1 LKSTSMKINLPDS
14 DLAATPIFN
23 ATPTPSTYFYTAYG
37 INICSGIPLPE
48 LVVSHD
54 HRVDAIVQ
62 FGVIAS
68 PLDNSRPH
76 SFQLTP
82 NGMYLFWQ
90 EVGTFLI
97 RDGKEI
103 IIDPLPE
110 ADESRLRLFILGAA
124 MGVLL
129 HQRGHLILH
138 ASAVAIDGA
147 AVVFTGDKGW
157 GKSTIA
163 ATLCKRGHRLL
174 ADDVVA
180 LAASE
185 FEQQVIPA
193 FPQLKLWLDA
203 VTFLGNH
210 PDDFPPLVPHLDK
223 RDCRLTEEFIHSVV
237 PLQHIFVLGQGEKVE
252 IQRML
257 PQDVLLYL
265 MRNSYITRFGEELLQ
280 GDRAAHFLKLTQL
293 SQQVS
298 IWRLLR
304 PNNLSQLTETA
315 ESIEAH
321 IAFNR

>member
-1 LKSTSMKINLPDS
+1 MKINLPDRN
-14 DLAATPIFN
+14 LATTSIFTATSVE
-23 ATPTPSTYFYTAYG
+23 STYFYTAYG
-37 INICSGIPLPE
+37 INISSEIPLPE

-54 HRVDAIVQ
+54 HRVDAIAR
-62 FGVIAS
+62 FGAIAS
-68 PLDNSRPH
+68 PLDHSIPH
-76 SFQLTP
+76 SFKLTAD
-82 NGMYLFWQ
+82 GMYLFWQ
-90 EVGTFLI
+90 EIGTFLI

-129 HQRGHLILH
+129 HQRGHFILH

-180 LAASE
+180 LAASDL
-185 FEQQVIPA
+185 EQQVIPA

-223 RDCRLTEEFIHSVV
+223 RDCRLTEEFIDSVV
-237 PLQHIFVLGQGEKVE
+237 PLQHIFVLGRGEKVE
-252 IQRML
+252 IKRMP
-257 PQDVLLYL
+257 PQEVLLYL

-280 GDRAAHFLKLTQL
+280 GDRPAHFLKLTQL
-293 SQQVS
+293 SQQVA

-315 ESIEAH
+315 QAIEAH
-321 IAFNR
+321 IEFHHQVIE

>member
-1 LKSTSMKINLPDS
+1 
-14 DLAATPIFN
+14 
-23 ATPTPSTYFYTAYG
+23 
-37 INICSGIPLPE
+37 
-48 LVVSHD
+48 
-54 HRVDAIVQ
+54 
-62 FGVIAS
+62 
-68 PLDNSRPH
+68 
-76 SFQLTP
+76 
-82 NGMYLFWQ
+82 MYLFWQ
-90 EVGTFLI
+90 EIGTFLI

-124 MGVLL
+124 IGVLL
-129 HQRGHLILH
+129 HQRGHFILH
-138 ASAVAIDGA
+138 ASAIAIDGV

-185 FEQQVIPA
+185 SGQQVIPA

-223 RDCRLTEEFIHSVV
+223 RDCRLTEEFISTAV
-237 PLQHIFVLGQGEKVE
+237 PLQHIFVLGRGETVE
-252 IQRML
+252 IQRMP
-257 PQDVLLYL
+257 PQEVLLYL

-280 GDRAAHFLKLTQL
+280 GDRAAHFLKITQL
-293 SQQVS
+293 SQQVAV
-298 IWRLLR
+298 WRLLR

-315 ESIEAH
+315 QQLEAH
-321 IAFNR
+321 VAFNR

>member
-1 LKSTSMKINLPDS
+1 MTTHLLSKV
-14 DLAATPIFN
+14 TPVQS
-23 ATPTPSTYFYTAYG
+23 AYFYTAYG
-37 INICSGIPLPE
+37 INICSDIPLPE

-54 HRVDAIVQ
+54 HQVDAIVRL
-62 FGVIAS
+62 GILTS
-68 PLDNSRPH
+68 PLDTSSPH
-76 SFQLTP
+76 SFRLTP
-82 NGMYLFWQ
+82 DGMYLFWQ
-90 EVGTFLI
+90 EIGTFLI

-124 MGVLL
+124 IGVLL
-129 HQRGHLILH
+129 HQRGHFILH
-138 ASAVAIDGA
+138 ASAIAIDGV

-185 FEQQVIPA
+185 SGQQVIPA

-223 RDCRLTEEFIHSVV
+223 RDCRLTEEFISTAVS
-237 PLQHIFVLGQGEKVE
+237 LQHIFVLGRGETVE
-252 IQRML
+252 IQRMP
-257 PQDVLLYL
+257 PQEVLLYL

-280 GDRAAHFLKLTQL
+280 GDRAAHFLKITQL
-293 SQQVS
+293 SQQVAV
-298 IWRLLR
+298 WRLLR

-315 ESIEAH
+315 QQLEAH
-321 IAFNR
+321 VAFNR